1 MKMQKSPPELVE
13 TFDRAFPED
22 ARAQRRQMFGFP
34 AGFVNG
40 NHFGGL
46 FADHV
51 VLRLAEADRR
61 ALAEQ
66 YGAVPFAP
74 MGRPM
79 SGYVVVPDPIVN
91 DAALLREWL
100 IRALE
105 HAAAMPAKQPKTAK
119 KAR

>member
-22 ARAQRRQMFGFP
+22 ARAQRRQMFGSP

-79 SGYVVVPDPIVN
+79 SDPIVN